1 MATSTFSTGVS
12 GIDARRDDPAL
23 PRLVL
28 GVGED
33 TSRDRESAFAVAS
46 TTILAF
52 LWLEL
57 AQVLKNENGRSMLLV
72 KLDNASAHLMR
83 QVLIGMPD
91 LVPDG
96 LVILFPLGND
106 ARLGTLACKERADP
120 RAA

>member
-1 MATSTFSTGVS
+1 MAPGTFATGVS
-12 GIDARRDDPAL
+12 GIDTGRDDSL
-23 PRLVL
+23 VPRLVF
-28 GVGED
+28 GVGEN
-33 TSRDRESAFAVAS
+33 AS
-46 TTILAF
+46 LHPEGSLAIATAAILAF

-57 AQVLKNENGRSMLLV
+57 AQVLKNENGRSMLLG